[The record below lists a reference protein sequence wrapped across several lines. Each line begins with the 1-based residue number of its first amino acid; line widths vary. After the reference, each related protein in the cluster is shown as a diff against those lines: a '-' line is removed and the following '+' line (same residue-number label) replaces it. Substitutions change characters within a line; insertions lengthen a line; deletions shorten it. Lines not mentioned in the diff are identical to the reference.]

1 MEFDEKLLER
11 KKRIKEFISSQDYV
25 PLKRGE
31 IRIMLQVPKE
41 DQDAFEAVIDSLIS
55 SGEVY
60 ETRKGKIVST
70 KSVNLFPA
78 VFMSNAKGFGFAR
91 LEDSNDN
98 DIYSSAGK
106 LS

>member
-31 IRIMLQVPKE
+31 MRIILQVPKE
-41 DQDAFEAVIDSLIS
+41 DQEDFDSVIDSLIS

-78 VFMSNAKGFGFAR
+78 IFMSS
-91 LEDSNDN
+91 LV
-98 DIYSSAGK
+98 
-106 LS
+106 